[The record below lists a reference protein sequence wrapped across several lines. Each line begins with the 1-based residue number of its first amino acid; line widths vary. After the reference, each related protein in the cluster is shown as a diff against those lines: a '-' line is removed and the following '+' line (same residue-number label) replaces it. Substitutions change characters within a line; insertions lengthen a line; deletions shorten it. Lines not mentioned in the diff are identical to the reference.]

1 MANKNGNTPPLS
13 LVAINLCS
21 KKIFFSTLHFF
32 IILLFLPR
40 MLKNKILLLLL
51 LVIIPFQMVLAT
63 PNFIAIKTQA
73 KLSDDTY
80 LDSTTLEQRLHEQGQ
95 ALIHQ
100 SLIPLSQVSYF
111 LSRANNIQTIAIRG
125 TANLENAMLDLDL
138 ELRPDAI
145 LDIKLHQGFGSG
157 AKAVYEDIKPFLTKD
172 QPIHLTGHSLGGAIA
187 VILGM
192 YLQNDGYPVEQII
205 TFGQPKVTNVTG
217 ANKFNNL
224 PLIRVVTPNDIVPLV
239 PPISPMQIRD
249 LDIFWHMG
257 EEIILMNKGEF
268 AQTNGVKAMLR
279 ATKFTTSIPSE
290 KNLQAHKMTTYLSLI
305 EQLQTSPKE
314 ITYKTEISVF
324 GFSFD

>member
-1 MANKNGNTPPLS
+1 M
-13 LVAINLCS
+13 
-21 KKIFFSTLHFF
+21 
-32 IILLFLPR
+32 
-40 MLKNKILLLLL
+40 
-51 LVIIPFQMVLAT
+51 PFQLAFAT
-63 PNFIAIKTQA
+63 PDFSVIKNQA

-80 LDSTTLEQRLHEQGQ
+80 LPASTLEHRLNEQGQ
-95 ALIHQ
+95 SLVHQ
-100 SLIPLSQVSYF
+100 SLMPLSQVSYF
-111 LSRANNIQTIAIRG
+111 LSRANGVQTIAIRG

-138 ELRPDAI
+138 ELRPDSI

-172 QPIHLTGHSLGGAIA
+172 QPIQLTGHSLGGAIA
-187 VILGM
+187 VILAM
-192 YLQNDGYPVEQII
+192 YLQNDGYSVKQVI

-217 ANKFNNL
+217 AKKFEDL
-224 PLIRVVTPNDIVPLV
+224 PLSRVVTSNDIVPLV
-239 PPISPMQIRD
+239 PPISPMQIKD

-290 KNLQAHKMTTYLSLI
+290 KNLQAHKMATYLSLI
-305 EQLQTSPKE
+305 EQLQASAKE
-314 ITYKTEISVF
+314 TNYKTEISIF

>member
-1 MANKNGNTPPLS
+1 
-13 LVAINLCS
+13 
-21 KKIFFSTLHFF
+21 
-32 IILLFLPR
+32 
-40 MLKNKILLLLL
+40 MLKNKILLLSL
-51 LVIIPFQMVLAT
+51 LVVIPFQLALAQ
-63 PNFIAIKTQA
+63 PNFTVIKAQA

-80 LDSTTLEQRLHEQGQ
+80 LESSTLEQRLIEQGQ
-95 ALIHQ
+95 ALVHQ
-100 SLIPLSQVSYF
+100 SLISLSQVSYF
-111 LSRANNIQTIAIRG
+111 LSRSKKVQTIAIRG

-138 ELRPDAI
+138 QLQPDTL

-157 AKAVYEDIKPFLTKD
+157 AKAVYEDIKPFLTQD
-172 QPIHLTGHSLGGAIA
+172 QPIQLTGHSLGGAIA

-217 ANKFNNL
+217 ANKFHTL
-224 PLIRVVTPNDIVPLV
+224 PLTRVVTPDDIVPLV
-239 PPISPMQIRD
+239 PPISPMQIKD

-257 EEIILMNKGEF
+257 EEIILIDKGEF

-279 ATKFTTSIPSE
+279 ATKFATAIPSE
-290 KNLQAHKMTTYLSLI
+290 KNLRAHKMTTYISLI

-314 ITYKTEISVF
+314 TTYKTEISLF

>member
-1 MANKNGNTPPLS
+1 MKN
-13 LVAINLCS
+13 A
-21 KKIFFSTLHFF
+21 
-32 IILLFLPR
+32 
-40 MLKNKILLLLL
+40 
-51 LVIIPFQMVLAT
+51 
-63 PNFIAIKTQA
+63 
-73 KLSDDTY
+73 
-80 LDSTTLEQRLHEQGQ
+80 
-95 ALIHQ
+95 
-100 SLIPLSQVSYF
+100 
-111 LSRANNIQTIAIRG
+111 G

-138 ELRPDAI
+138 ELKPDAI

-217 ANKFNNL
+217 ANKFHTL
-224 PLIRVVTPNDIVPLV
+224 PLTRVVTPDDIVPLV
-239 PPISPMQIRD
+239 PPISPMQIKD

-257 EEIILMNKGEF
+257 EEIILIDKGEF

-279 ATKFTTSIPSE
+279 ATKFATAIPSE
-290 KNLQAHKMTTYLSLI
+290 KNLRAHKMTTYISLI

-314 ITYKTEISVF
+314 TSYKTEISLF